1 MTLAASL
8 NLDAFT
14 LEAGWEHGR
23 EVDEITLHTS
33 VDRLLHAL
41 PMTFFSALHST
52 PKLWHRSFSFDTS
65 PCHSRVFEQLLLL
78 AGGRQLAELLFG
90 GLGLTSIQR
99 FSIGDRSGLLPGHVP
114 FSQKPSVMSQK
125 LFLLENV
132 SGHVWQKFGFGLL
145 TICFSLCIV

>member
-1 MTLAASL
+1 M
-8 NLDAFT
+8 
-14 LEAGWEHGR
+14 
-23 EVDEITLHTS
+23 LHTMLS
-33 VDRLLHAL
+33 
-41 PMTFFSALHST
+41 
-52 PKLWHRSFSFDTS
+52 SFSFDTS
-65 PCHSRVFEQLLLL
+65 PCHSRVFEQRLLL
-78 AGGRQLAELLFG
+78 AGGGGRQLAELLFD

-145 TICFSLCIV
+145 TIFFSLCIVYRMLQLNWDKVRNLIAVLLIRESG